1 MTKIQLFQLLS
12 ITILAILLV
21 LDYQFSFD
29 LVWVLYLL
37 LGLNLLFW
45 VVRQLERKKHK
56 ESAE

>member
-12 ITILAILLV
+12 IAILAILLV

-29 LVWVLYLL
+29 LVWILYLL

-45 VVRQLERKKHK
+45 VVRQLERKKQK
-56 ESAE
+56 ESE